1 MSIIKKIKD
10 ELNNLKNPD
19 TDLER
24 KFKYFHKTGDNGY
37 AQFDEFLGITVPNIR
52 LVAKKYY
59 KEVQINELQELLD
72 SKYHEYRMIALII
85 LTYKM
90 KKADK
95 KEEKEIFEFY
105 LKNTKNIN
113 GWDLVDLSCYEV
125 VGKYLA
131 NRKSERKILYKLVKS
146 DLIWERRIAIVSTM
160 HFIRKLN
167 EFDDTLKLA
176 DELIEDKEDLIH
188 KATGWLLREVGK
200 KDYKVEFEYLKSR
213 YRKMPRTSLRYAIE
227 RFGEDIR
234 QDFLK
239 GKI

>member
-1 MSIIKKIKD
+1 MKKKIN
-10 ELNNLKNPD
+10 ELNQFKASEKD
-19 TDLER
+19 IER

-52 LVAKKYY
+52 SVAKKYY
-59 KEVQINELQELLD
+59 KEVKIDELQELLD
-72 SKYHEYRMIALII
+72 SNFHEYRLFALII

-90 KKADK
+90 KIADK
-95 KEEKEIFEFY
+95 KEEKEIYEFY

-113 GWDLVDLSCYEV
+113 GWDLVDLSCYEI

-131 NRKSERKILYKLVKS
+131 ERKSERKILYELVKS

-160 HFIRKLN
+160 YFIRKLN
-167 EFDDTLKLA
+167 EFEDTLKLA
-176 DELIEDKEDLIH
+176 DELINDKEDLIH

-200 KDYKVEFEYLKSR
+200 KDYKVEYNYLKIR
-213 YRKMPRTSLRYAIE
+213 YNKMPRTALRYAIE
-227 RFGEDIR
+227 RFDENTR